1 MSPVTD
7 RVHDS
12 LNDMRPRSTHSR
24 LMALALAG
32 AVTAM
37 ACGGGGSSTTPTAPS
52 TATTPTTP
60 STGGPESGAA
70 SLPAWYAQFG
80 SAVQVTLAGTEVV
93 LRTNS
98 VPDHPSYYFGA
109 GHASYEAP
117 HAGMQPNQ
125 NRIVAQTVT
134 LRVPVTPSLAS
145 TPTDTPLGPIGV
157 AVNGV
162 VFFNQFA
169 AQRQPLTFEILSF
182 DRYNG
187 HPTPTNQY
195 HYHLEPLWLTQSG
208 RSRLLG
214 VLLDGYP
221 AYGPAEAGGSRPS
234 GLDWCNGH
242 THATSEFPAGTYHYH
257 FTESVPYLSGCF
269 RGLRGSVG

>member
-1 MSPVTD
+1 MSRVTG
-7 RVHDS
+7 REHAP
-12 LNDMRPRSTHSR
+12 LGIMLTRSVR
-24 LMALALAG
+24 APLFALALTG
-32 AVTAM
+32 VITAL
-37 ACGGGGSSTTPTAPS
+37 ACGGGASTSTPTAPS
-52 TATTPTTP
+52 STTSTTTPTTGGGTG
-60 STGGPESGAA
+60 ST

-80 SAVQVTLAGTEVV
+80 SAVQVSLAGGEVV

-98 VPDHPSYYFGA
+98 VPDHPSFYFGA

-125 NRIVAQTVT
+125 NRIVGQTVT
-134 LRVPVTPSLAS
+134 LRVPVTPSMAS

-157 AVNGV
+157 AINGV
-162 VFFNQFA
+162 VLFNQYA

-221 AYGPAEAGGSRPS
+221 AYGPAEASGAAPT
-234 GLDWCNGH
+234 GLDSCNGH
-242 THATSEFPAGTYHYH
+242 THATSEFPADMYHYH
-257 FTESVPYLSGCF
+257 FTEAVPYLAGCY
-269 RGLRGSVG
+269 RGVRGSVG

>member
-1 MSPVTD
+1 MV
-7 RVHDS
+7 
-12 LNDMRPRSTHSR
+12 
-24 LMALALAG
+24 LALAG
-32 AVTAM
+32 AVAAV
-37 ACGGGGSSTTPTAPS
+37 ACGGGGASTTPTAPS
-52 TATTPTTP
+52 TTTTPTTP
-60 STGGPESGAA
+60 STGGSGTGPS
-70 SLPAWYAQFG
+70 SLPAWYGLFG
-80 SAVQVTLAGTEVV
+80 SAVQVSLAGTEVV
-93 LRTNS
+93 LRTTS

-125 NRIVAQTVT
+125 NRIVGQTVT
-134 LRVPVTPSLAS
+134 LRVPVTPSMAS

-157 AVNGV
+157 AINGV
-162 VFFNQFA
+162 VFFNQYA

-221 AYGPAEAGGSRPS
+221 AYGPAEAGGAAPS
-234 GLDWCNGH
+234 GLDSCNGH
-242 THATSEFPAGTYHYH
+242 THATTDVPAGMYHYH
-257 FTESVPYLSGCF
+257 FTDAVPYLSGCY
-269 RGLRGSVG
+269 RGVRGSVG

>member
-1 MSPVTD
+1 MLT
-7 RVHDS
+7 
-12 LNDMRPRSTHSR
+12 RSVRAT
-24 LMALALAG
+24 LLALALTG
-32 AVTAM
+32 VITAL
-37 ACGGGGSSTTPTAPS
+37 ACGGGASGTTPTAPS
-52 TATTPTTP
+52 STAATTPAV
-60 STGGPESGAA
+60 TGGGSDSGAT

-80 SAVQVTLAGTEVV
+80 SAVQVSVAGTEVV

-98 VPDHPSYYFGA
+98 VPDHPSFYFGA

-125 NRIVAQTVT
+125 NRIVGQTVT
-134 LRVPVTPSLAS
+134 LRVPVTPSMAS

-157 AVNGV
+157 AINGV
-162 VFFNQFA
+162 VLFNQYA

-195 HYHLEPLWLTQSG
+195 HYHMEPLWLTQSG

-221 AYGPAEAGGSRPS
+221 AYGPAEAGGSMPS
-234 GLDWCNGH
+234 GLDSCNGH
-242 THATSEFPAGTYHYH
+242 THATSDFPAGMYHYH
-257 FTESVPYLSGCF
+257 FTESVPYLAGCY
-269 RGLRGSVG
+269 RGVRGSVG

>member
-1 MSPVTD
+1 MSRVTA
-7 RVHDS
+7 RVHDA
-12 LNDMRPRSTHSR
+12 LNDMLTRSVRAR
-24 LMALALAG
+24 LMALALAS
-32 AVTAM
+32 AVTAL
-37 ACGGGGSSTTPTAPS
+37 ACGGGATSTTPTAPS
-52 TATTPTTP
+52 TTATTTPTTGG
-60 STGGPESGAA
+60 TGSGTT

-80 SAVQVTLAGTEVV
+80 SAVQVSVSGSEVM

-98 VPDHPSYYFGA
+98 VPDHASYYFGA

-125 NRIVAQTVT
+125 HRIVGQTVT
-134 LRVPVTPSLAS
+134 LRVPVTPSMAS

-157 AVNGV
+157 AINGV
-162 VFFNQFA
+162 VFFNQYA

-195 HYHLEPLWLTQSG
+195 HYHLEPLWLTQAG

-221 AYGPAEAGGSRPS
+221 AYGPAEAGGAVPS
-234 GLDWCNGH
+234 GLDSCNGH
-242 THATSEFPAGTYHYH
+242 THATSDFPAGMYHYH
-257 FTESVPYLSGCF
+257 FTEAVPYLAGCH
-269 RGLRGSVG
+269 RGVRGSVG